1 MRVYW
6 EAAGGGVG
14 AGEFTGSKEGGQGSC
29 QGKRERWERGKK
41 KKECRERGDGQVC
54 VLGGGVGRQKGRRG
68 RKMGRAT
75 KTLEERL
82 GEEQPNHWAGKFRTG
97 GRVCQ
102 VGTEG
107 CWKKLEVISALIC
120 KRCTLVPVPGPN
132 QILGAVSCSPL
143 AMTNPE
149 ERTVLS
155 FIVCFF

>member
-1 MRVYW
+1 MGEGEEKERV
-6 EAAGGGVG
+6 
-14 AGEFTGSKEGGQGSC
+14 Q
-29 QGKRERWERGKK
+29 RERRWAG
-41 KKECRERGDGQVC
+41 VC
-54 VLGGGVGRQKGRRG
+54 VGGGVGRQKGRRG